1 MKNIY
6 ENPKAR
12 EQVQMFFDIW
22 KTLDGNSKSFQP
34 MAYGKKEVVCVS
46 RVSTVSA
53 KGNPMDIIV
62 WQEIGTGR
70 RTITYTM
77 HNKHLD
83 MIKIQDVEPNTTWY
97 VSHTGSNGFS
107 RISIIDELELDEGV
121 DPFARPKQATSNQ
134 TLYLWDIEVFM
145 YDNLYVFLDYFT
157 GEWIEIENDTEALK
171 KFYLENRDSLFV
183 GYNSVS
189 YDSNV
194 FRAQLQGKNPFEISQ
209 HIIKENGKDIW
220 NKYNT
225 KTTPLFNMDIYQ
237 DNRGFSLKEHCG
249 FLGLD
254 IRETEVDFEIDRP
267 LVDWLDLVEKYK
279 VDLNQDQEKLA
290 IKLSGLSGVSVNHVK
305 DVLETGLKNEKKE
318 NREYCRNDVTGT
330 KLRLEQ
336 NIGMLLAKVT
346 LLALYGL
353 DKMAMGQ
360 TNANITA
367 MVLQAEKAPA
377 RGDEFAAWE
386 LPENIHIENQE
397 VLEGFTG
404 HEFSK
409 NKKGKPDIKL
419 SVQCRDLVQKFGVGG
434 IHGAIK
440 SFIHTGKFWVQDVG
454 SEYPNAME
462 LFGLLSRNIPEP
474 VKHIYGDILDQRM
487 KAKYSNEKTIDVNGV
502 TIPTKVLIE
511 GFKLPLN
518 TKYGA
523 MGAEFNKL
531 YDPRMRLL
539 VCLVG
544 QVAMF
549 DLFEKIEP
557 HAKMFQSNTDAHYF
571 EPFSE
576 EHEQEIDK
584 ATREW
589 QERTGF
595 TLDKE
600 IFIALYQ
607 RDVNNYL
614 AIEDNGK
621 VKIKGGIGLTR
632 GLKISKAI
640 ISNAFINYVLS
651 GYDYK
656 KFIYDCNEIRQY
668 QIISKTG
675 HTYDETIVRLPD
687 GTEKPAQKVNRSYAI
702 KDETRAVQ
710 LYKVKRGVTLDDM
723 DLDDD
728 WLDDDELDELEVEVT
743 EQVGDD
749 SYTLGIQRAPQC
761 YTIDNKACG
770 EGITIDEIDK
780 EYYINEV
787 EYLLKNWFGNQW
799 EERLKEAHANFKAQG
814 FEFPEVT
821 NYID

>member
-6 ENPKAR
+6 EKPKAK
-12 EQVQMFFDIW
+12 EQVKLFFDIW

-34 MAYGKKEVVCVS
+34 MAYGKKEVICVS
-46 RVSTVSA
+46 RVSTVSS

-121 DPFARPKQATSNQ
+121 DPFARPNKATSNQ

-171 KFYLENRDSLFV
+171 RFYLENRDSLFV

-267 LVDWLDLVEKYK
+267 LIDWLDLVEKYK

-290 IKLSGLSGVSVNHVK
+290 IKLSGLSGVSIEHVK
-305 DVLETGLKNEKKE
+305 EVLKTGLKNEKKE

-377 RGDEFAAWE
+377 RGDEFAPWE
-386 LPENIHIENQE
+386 LPENINIENQE
-397 VLEGFTG
+397 VLDAFTG
-404 HEFSK
+404 REFSK
-409 NKKGKPDIKL
+409 NEKGKAEVKL
-419 SVQCRDLVQKFGVGG
+419 SVQCRDLVQKFGAGG

-454 SEYPNAME
+454 SEYPNAMV
-462 LFGLLSRNIPEP
+462 LFMLLSRNIPEP
-474 VKHIYGDILDQRM
+474 VKHIYSDILDQRM
-487 KAKYSNEKTIDVNGV
+487 KAKYSNEKTMVVNGV

-523 MGAEFNKL
+523 MGAEFNAL

-557 HAKMFQSNTDAHYF
+557 HATMFQSNTDAHYF
-571 EPFSE
+571 KPFDETSE
-576 EHEQEIDK
+576 HKIDE
-584 ATREW
+584 ATKEW

-614 AIEDNGK
+614 AIEDNGH

-632 GLKISKAI
+632 GMKVSKAI
-640 ISNAFINYVLS
+640 ISNAFINYVIS

-656 KFIYDCNEIRQY
+656 KFIYDCDEIRQY

-687 GTEKPAQKVNRSYAI
+687 GTEKPAQKINRSYAI
-702 KDETRAVQ
+702 KDETKAVQ
-710 LYKVKRGVTLDDM
+710 LFKVKRGVTLDDIELNDDWLEDD
-723 DLDDD
+723 DLDDV
-728 WLDDDELDELEVEVT
+728 EVEVT
-743 EQVGDD
+743 EQIGDD
-749 SYTLGIQRAPQC
+749 SYTLGIQRAPKC

-770 EGITIDEIDK
+770 QGITIDEIDK

-787 EYLLKNWFGNQW
+787 EYLVKQWFGKDGH
-799 EERLKEAHANFKAQG
+799 ERLREAHENFKAQG
-814 FEFPEVT
+814 FEFPPVK